1 MRRLSGL
8 LVTGALLLLPAFI
21 QGPSWVSERFSAQA
35 QALTFDGDMA
45 LWIVAI
51 KPGQT
56 AQFEDLMGKLKA
68 ALMASET
75 SGRKAQAAG
84 WKVVKSETPAPDG
97 NITYVHVISPVVRDA
112 DYTILTIL
120 YESTTDPT
128 EQRALYDQYREA
140 LASTLGQAPYTQVM
154 DLSK

>member
-8 LVTGALLLLPAFI
+8 LVTGALLLLPVFI
-21 QGPSWVSERFSAQA
+21 QGPSWVSGRFSVQA

-45 LWIVAI
+45 LWYVAI

-140 LASTLGQAPYTQVM
+140 LASTIGQAPFTQVM